1 MSKKK
6 QAKSAEPLTPER
18 VITIRMRRLAD
29 QEEIISFIT
38 KAIWMAIF
46 LYGLFGVVFGLTPMK
61 NNDMSPRISSG
72 DVLFYY
78 RLEDEFRSGDIVVFD
93 KDGKQYVG
101 RVVAKGGDSVE
112 VTDESRLVINNSTM
126 VESDIFYK
134 TQKYGDEVTYPVNL
148 EENQY
153 FVLCDYREGAK
164 DSRYFGAVN
173 QSEIKG
179 KVLMVIRRSSL

>member
-6 QAKSAEPLTPER
+6 QAKAAAPLTPER
-18 VITIRMRRLAD
+18 VIAIRMRRLAD
-29 QEEIISFIT
+29 REDISSFIS
-38 KAIWMAIF
+38 KAIWMLIF
-46 LYGLFGVVFGLTPMK
+46 VYILFGVVFGITPMK

-78 RLEDEFRSGDIVVFD
+78 RLEDHFRANDVVVFE
-93 KDGKQYVG
+93 KDGRQYTG
-101 RVVAKGGDSVE
+101 RVVAQGGDLVE
-112 VTDESRLVINNSTM
+112 VTDDSHLRINDSTV

-134 TQKYGDEVTYPVNL
+134 TQKYGDEVTYPVQL
-148 EENQY
+148 EENQ
-153 FVLCDYREGAK
+153 FFILCDYREGAK

-173 QSEIKG
+173 QDEIKG